1 MPRSPAARAKG
12 KKFYPGEKVES
23 TYQKHAD
30 GSPKMV
36 SAARQASL
44 LNNPAMIRFINEQP
58 EGTPFQAAPRK
69 GSPEYKA
76 AMKAI
81 KGARVARA
89 RDKKV
94 RSRSGS
100 PSASGK
106 TKRKRPKSPRK
117 RSRSPSKS
125 TRR

>member
-1 MPRSPAARAKG
+1 MSRSPAAGTKG
-12 KKFYPGEKVES
+12 KKFYPGQKVPS
-23 TYQKHAD
+23 TYQTHAD

-69 GSPEYKA
+69 GSPDYKA

-81 KGARVARA
+81 KGARVARS
-89 RDKKV
+89 RDRKD

-100 PSASGK
+100 PSAVEK
-106 TKRKRPKSPRK
+106 TKRKRSKSPRK
-117 RSRSPSKS
+117 RSRSPTKS
-125 TRR
+125 TKR